1 MNMTNL
7 IAIQEKIY
15 EVRDQKI
22 MLDFDLAELYGTET
36 KVLNQAVKRNAD
48 RFPKDFMFRLTLKE
62 WRTMRS
68 QFVTASESIKDKRS
82 QNVTASQKKRN
93 INVTPFAFTEHGVT
107 MLANV
112 LKSKKAIK
120 MSIAVVRAFISLKQM
135 ALQHKDLAER
145 LEELRKELHERIGE
159 HDTQLAAIYDAIE
172 NLLDDKAE
180 KKNWDER
187 NRIGYR

>member
-1 MNMTNL
+1 MKL
-7 IAIQEKIY
+7 AIIQ
-15 EVRDQKI
+15 QKI
-22 MLDFDLAELYGTET
+22 FEIRGQSVMLDFDLAELYGVET
-36 KVLNQAVKRNAD
+36 RVLNQAIKRNPD
-48 RFPKDFMFRLTLKE
+48 RFPKDFMFQLTQRELTNLK
-62 WRTMRS
+62 S
-68 QFVTASESIKDKRS
+68 QIVTSSWGGTRKL
-82 QNVTASQKKRN
+82 
-93 INVTPFAFTEHGVT
+93 PFAFTEHGVT
-107 MLANV
+107 MAANV

-180 KKNWDER
+180 KKNWEER